1 MELSTQAAVTV
12 LGTLPEAVF
21 DYATLPS
28 AASEFFRGYGP
39 IAAIRSIELPP
50 GVAAAPDVVR
60 RITMADGSVLD
71 ETILVLDRPLRHRY
85 RVTGFKPPVS
95 WLVEWGEGD
104 WHFAPL
110 GEPADELDGAILGA
124 HERHV
129 APLEGGTS
137 VRWQYRFRLR
147 RAWTAPLAWLLL
159 TLAMRPAMQ
168 RALRRIAAH
177 FQA

>member
-1 MELSTQAAVTV
+1 MELSTEAAVTV
-12 LGTLPEAVF
+12 PGTSPEAVF

-39 IAAIRSIELPP
+39 IAAIRGIELPP
-50 GVAAAPDVVR
+50 GVAAAPGVVR

-95 WLVEWGEGD
+95 WLVEWGEGE
-104 WHFAPL
+104 WRF
-110 GEPADELDGAILGA
+110 
-124 HERHV
+124 